1 MVRSLVSNSRARHDR
16 QCRGQCR
23 GPRRDQTALRG
34 PARSHSRKTSCDARW
49 RRAPETSPFRR
60 AVHSRMRA
68 RSPRGAVRGRA
79 SRGGIET
86 PGGRCS
92 RSDRIGT
99 SSWSVRPAG
108 RCGGRI
114 SDTTLSPGSGVGSN
128 PSIGVG
134 ACAAAGLRG
143 VEPQKLPSRSR
154 SPVIAPVRRSVPH
167 AGPVVHV
174 RHGPFTSCS
183 PGRF

>member
-16 QCRGQCR
+16 QCRG
-23 GPRRDQTALRG
+23 PRRDQTALRG
-34 PARSHSRKTSCDARW
+34 PATAPSSATTATPKH
-49 RRAPETSPFRR
+49 RAPETSPFRR

-68 RSPRGAVRGRA
+68 RSPKGKAASQEESSRESRPADARG
-79 SRGGIET
+79 S
-86 PGGRCS
+86 P
-92 RSDRIGT
+92 RSRIGT

-143 VEPQKLPSRSR
+143 VEPQEVPSRSR
-154 SPVIAPVRRSVPH
+154 SPGVAPVRRSVPH
-167 AGPVVHV
+167 AGPVVRECHEE
-174 RHGPFTSCS
+174 FMFFS